1 MILKILFALCVALEF
16 VFVPLFLKYSWPKK
30 CWTSFCLK
38 MVCSA
43 LFFFAGLLAI
53 KISGNTSSYAWMILW
68 GLALGWAGDLFLHL
82 ITEKM
87 WVFGIG
93 LFAFLG
99 GHIFYIV
106 AFQKALDAMSLGTA
120 PLFIWQEIAA
130 VVCVLALFAVY
141 AVKKKIKQKLYMII
155 PVVLYAVTISTMLAK
170 AFRLCIENAL
180 TWDYAETWPLFLTV
194 ALGAVLFILS
204 DATLGMILF
213 AGHEKNR
220 PLKWFNIGTYFAA
233 QILLG
238 CSIFFLTTAPAAG

>member
-1 MILKILFALCVALEF
+1 MVLKVLFALCVALEF

-30 CWTSFCLK
+30 CWTSFGLK

-43 LFFFAGLLAI
+43 LFFAAGLLMMY
-53 KISGNTSSYAWMILW
+53 ISGNRSRYAVLILW

-82 ITEKM
+82 ITEKL

-99 GHIFYIV
+99 GHVFYIA
-106 AFQKALDAMSLGTA
+106 AFQKALSVMSHGEA
-120 PLFIWQEIAA
+120 RLFTWEECAA
-130 VVCVLALFAVY
+130 VGCILLLFVIY
-141 AVKKKIKQKLYMII
+141 AVKKKVSGKLYMII
-155 PVVLYAVTISTMLAK
+155 PVVLYALTISFMLVK

-180 TWDYAETWPLFLTV
+180 VWEAAPALPLFLTV

-233 QILLG
+233 QLLLG
-238 CSIFFLTTAPAAG
+238 SSIYFLTAG

>member
-1 MILKILFALCVALEF
+1 MIFKVLFALCVALEF

-43 LFFFAGLLAI
+43 LFFAAGLLAI
-53 KISGNTSSYAWMILW
+53 IISGNTSSYAWLILW

-106 AFQKALDAMSLGTA
+106 AFQKALAAITGGRAA
-120 PLFIWQEIAA
+120 PVTWQEIA
-130 VVCVLALFAVY
+130 VVSGVLALFIVY
-141 AVKKKIKQKLYMII
+141 AAVKKIKQKLYMVI

-180 TWDYAETWPLFLTV
+180 ADPHYAGVWPLFLTV

-238 CSIFFLTTAPAAG
+238 SSIFFLTAPAAG